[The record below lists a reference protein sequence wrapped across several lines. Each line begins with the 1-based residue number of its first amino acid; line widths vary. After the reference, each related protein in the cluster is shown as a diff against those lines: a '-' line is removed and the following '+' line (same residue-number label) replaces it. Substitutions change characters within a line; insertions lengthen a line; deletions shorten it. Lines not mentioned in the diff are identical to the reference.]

1 MEVITMNIKYNP
13 ALQTVIGSLRTHN
26 PFFLASAPPTARPEM
41 IRRAFE
47 AGWGGAVIK
56 TITPDKIIIN
66 DVPNRFAA
74 LRNARGEILGFE
86 NIELLS
92 KRSVE
97 QWLQDIRSLKA
108 DFPDELLIGSIMA
121 PVVRQA
127 WQKLAAN
134 VATAGVDALELN
146 LSCPHGMPEQ
156 GMGHSIGQN
165 AVYVAQVTSWVK
177 AAVKVPVFVKLTP
190 NVTDIAMIARA
201 AAAGGADA
209 IVAINTVQSLAS
221 VDLETLTPQ
230 PNVYEHT
237 TFGGMSGPAVKP
249 IGLRAVAQIAKA
261 VELPIIATGGISCW
275 QDAAEYLAVGA
286 TAVEMTTAVMLNGQ
300 DIIENLCNG
309 LTAYLNRKQLC
320 RVDELTGI
328 VLPQIGTHAELSRQP
343 MRSYVD
349 KDKCIHCGKCVRSCH
364 DGANEALNMSEDQI
378 PCTDTLL
385 CDGCSLCAQVCPV
398 GAISIIPV

>member
-1 MEVITMNIKYNP
+1 MTATYAP
-13 ALQTVIGSLRTHN
+13 ALQTVIGSLRAHS

-56 TITPDKIIIN
+56 TITPDKVVIN
-66 DVPNRFAA
+66 DVPNRFAT
-74 LRNARGEILGFE
+74 LRNARGEIMGFE

-108 DFPDELLIGSIMA
+108 DFPNKLLIASIMA

-127 WQKLAAN
+127 WQQLAAD

-156 GMGHSIGQN
+156 GMGHAIGQN

-177 AAVKVPVFVKLTP
+177 AVVKVPVFVKLTP

-209 IVAINTVQSLAS
+209 IVAINTVQSLAA

-230 PNVYEHT
+230 PNVYGHT

-300 DIIENLCNG
+300 ELIENLCGG
-309 LTAYLNRKQLC
+309 LAAYLAGKQLR
-320 RVDELTGI
+320 RVGELTGI
-328 VLPQIGTHAELSRQP
+328 VLPQIGTHAELNRQP

-349 KDKCIHCGKCVRSCH
+349 KDKCIRCGKCVRSCR
-364 DGANEALNMSEDQI
+364 DGANEALSMPAGQI

-385 CDGCSLCAQVCPV
+385 CDGCSLCAKVCPV
-398 GAISIIPV
+398 GAVSIIPV